1 MTDRGHDASGS
12 TPASLV
18 GRQLGSYHVLS
29 LLGVGGMGEVYR
41 ASDATLERDVAI
53 KIVTPFFADDPERLR
68 RFEREARLLAALNHP
83 HIGAIYGVE
92 EIESVRFLVLELVDG
107 ETLSD
112 RIARAPQAIPFDEAL
127 AIAQQLAAGLDAA
140 HEKGIIHR
148 DLKPANIKVT
158 ADGIVKVLDFGLA
171 KIDTPDKSASD
182 LSQSPTV
189 TVRGTRA
196 GVILGTAAYMSPEQ
210 TRGRPLDKRTDIWAF
225 GCVIYEMLTGRAAF
239 AGDTVSDTIAAIL
252 GREPDWAALPA
263 STPAGVR
270 RVLKRCL
277 EKDAKRRLRDIGDA
291 KVDLESAI
299 GDAAAQSDASDAS
312 STKLVQ
318 RLRFAVGV
326 LAALLTVSLVASAAL
341 LWRKTPAP
349 PPEPVRRFSMELGYV
364 RPVLSPDGRHIA
376 YRSDGKL
383 WIRDVSSETP
393 REIPAGRGA
402 GDYYSDAAYYLT
414 WSPDSRD
421 LVFLADNELRRVS
434 VAQGGAAATICALP
448 EGRST
453 GRQVGGVAWS
463 RDGETIVFSRYGA
476 GIYRVS
482 TRAGAPTLLW
492 KEDHADDLILFAT
505 PQGQAIVFAVD
516 GDGHTLIVRTEDGQ
530 RKVLA
535 QLGTSW
541 PELVYSPSGH
551 ILYRQDPV
559 ESPSIWAL
567 PFSATTLTTQG
578 KPFLVERSGQGMS
591 LSSDGALAYLDTGRI
606 RSQRLAWRDRS
617 GKIVEQSDH
626 AHDTVDAL
634 AISPDGTRA
643 IITAQDGGKAEYWL
657 YDVQRFVR
665 TLFEL
670 GRESDGARKLRA
682 FFSRSGDEIVYTLL
696 KTPTQ
701 TAVFARPTDGFGEAR
716 VLWTPD
722 GFNVALDGSAD
733 GRLLVGAGSAPGPPI
748 ANPTVN
754 VWFWRQDSKGGK
766 GEAVNFSQNSA
777 REWAMTLSPD
787 GRYLAYSSTIGGQLD
802 VYVRPFPEGRG
813 RWQVSTHGGSAPAWG
828 HDGKELFFVD
838 GNVLMRV
845 AVSTV
850 GEFSMGSPEMLFEHP
865 TLRFGPASVARY
877 GVGRDGQKF
886 LTVETERDR
895 TTPVVRYVQ
904 NWLADFSSAATR

>member
-41 ASDATLERDVAI
+41 ARDAKLERDVAI

-92 EIESVRFLVLELVDG
+92 DIESVRFLVLELVDG
-107 ETLSD
+107 ETLAE
-112 RIARAPQAIPFDEAL
+112 RIARAPHAIPLEEAL
-127 AIAQQLAAGLDAA
+127 AIARQLASGLDAA
-140 HEKGIIHR
+140 HEKGVIHR

-171 KIDTPDKSASD
+171 KIDTPDRAASD
-182 LSQSPTV
+182 LSHSPTV
-189 TVRGTRA
+189 TVHGTRA

-225 GCVIYEMLTGRAAF
+225 GCIVYEMLTGGAAF
-239 AGDTVSDTIAAIL
+239 AGETVSDTIAAIL
-252 GREPDWAALPA
+252 GREPDWAALPL

-270 RVLKRCL
+270 RLLTRCL

-291 KVDLESAI
+291 PVELESAI
-299 GDAAAQSDASDAS
+299 GDAAAPSDANGVS
-312 STKLVQ
+312 STTPLQRRRLV
-318 RLRFAVGV
+318 VGV
-326 LAALLTVSLVASAAL
+326 LAALVAVGLVASTAL
-341 LWRKTPAP
+341 LWRKTAAP

-364 RPVLSPDGRHIA
+364 HPVLSPDGRHIA
-376 YRSDGKL
+376 YRTDDKL
-383 WIRDVSSETP
+383 WIRDVGSETP
-393 REIPAGRGA
+393 REIAAGRGA
-402 GDYYSDAAYYLT
+402 GDYYSDATYYLT

-434 VAQGGAAATICALP
+434 VEQGGAATTICALP
-448 EGRST
+448 GGRAT

-482 TRAGAPTLLW
+482 TRTGAPTLLW
-492 KEDHADDLILFAT
+492 KEDHADDLMLFDT
-505 PQGQAIVFAVD
+505 PQGQAVVFAAL
-516 GDGHTLIVRTEDGQ
+516 GESHALIVRTEDGQ
-530 RKVLA
+530 RKILA
-535 QLGTSW
+535 QLPSGW

-551 ILYRQDPV
+551 ILYRQDPD

-567 PFSATTLTTQG
+567 PFSATTLTIEG

-591 LSSDGALAYLDTGRI
+591 LSSDGTLAYLDTGRI
-606 RSQRLAWRDRS
+606 RSQRLAWRDRA
-617 GKIVEQSDH
+617 GKIVEQADH
-626 AHDTVDAL
+626 AHHTIDAL
-634 AISPDGTRA
+634 GMSPDGTRA
-643 IITAQDGGKAEYWL
+643 IVLAQDGGTTDYWL
-657 YDVQRFVR
+657 YDLQRFVR
-665 TLFEL
+665 TRFEL
-670 GRESDGARKLRA
+670 GREADDTRKLTP

-701 TAVFARPTDGFGEAR
+701 SAVFARPADGFGEAR
-716 VLWTPD
+716 ALWTPD
-722 GFNVALDGSAD
+722 GFKIALDRSAD
-733 GRLLVGAGSAPGPPI
+733 GRLLVGAGTAPGAAA
-748 ANPTVN
+748 ANPTVG
-754 VWFWRQDSKGGK
+754 VWFWRQDPKGK

-777 REWAMTLSPD
+777 REWVMTLSPD
-787 GRYLAYSSTIGGQLD
+787 GRYLAYTSNIGGQLD

-813 RWQVSTHGGSAPAWG
+813 RWQVSTHGGVAPVWG
-828 HDGKELFFVD
+828 HDGKALFFAD
-838 GNVLMRV
+838 AGVLMRV
-845 AVSTV
+845 PVSTV

-865 TLRFGPASVARY
+865 TLRIAPAPAARY
-877 GVGRDGQKF
+877 GVSPDGQKF